1 MVDSSFVRVS
11 GHHLLSAAAEEQ
23 AEQRQQSKWVKNAQG
38 ILTRKLCVVF
48 TSYNLECEHTW
59 LTLLYKG
66 PGGIEGCVSLMLQ
79 Q

>member
-1 MVDSSFVRVS
+1 MAGLIDSSKLCIKYKEFMVDSSFVRVS

-48 TSYNLECEHTW
+48 TSYNLECEHT
-59 LTLLYKG
+59 
-66 PGGIEGCVSLMLQ
+66 
-79 Q
+79 